1 MILLNFCR
9 FIIKLFSISV
19 TKVLANS
26 VQFLFTVMC
35 SLQPD
40 TGPCEALSFRYFWN
54 ITTRQCEIFQY
65 GGCDGNFNRFSDA
78 KSCANQC
85 GK

>member
-1 MILLNFCR
+1 
-9 FIIKLFSISV
+9 
-19 TKVLANS
+19 
-26 VQFLFTVMC
+26 MC

-40 TGPCEALSFRYFWN
+40 AGSCEALSFRYFWN
-54 ITTRQCEIFQY
+54 ITTRQCEIFRY

-85 GK
+85 GKYRADTISISFDCYVVMTMR